1 MAEVTFYFNVKNRE
15 QALVQLVGKA
25 VAQQRAVSVLAASE
39 AEVAR
44 LDRLLWDTPHT
55 GFVPHCRAAD
65 EIAAQTP
72 VILDCRADLLP
83 PRQVLFNWT
92 GEVIAEM
99 AEHDRIIEI
108 VPQDEEQRLAA
119 RERWRGWQAR
129 GFKPVAIDMLE
140 LARQRTSGDAA

>member
-15 QALVQLVGKA
+15 QALAQLVGKA
-25 VAQQRAVSVLAASE
+25 VAQQCAVSVLAASE

-44 LDRLLWDTPHT
+44 LDRLLWDTPQT
-55 GFVPHCRAAD
+55 GFLPHCRASD

-72 VILDCRADLLP
+72 VVLDCRAQLLS

-92 GEVIAEM
+92 GEVISEVAG
-99 AEHDRIIEI
+99 HDRIIEI

-119 RERWRGWQAR
+119 RERWRGWQAL
-129 GFKPVAIDMLE
+129 GIKPVAIDMLE
-140 LARQRTSGDAA
+140 LARQRSGGDTA